1 VVAQP
6 VALARPFLPAPHARS
21 RHAKAARRRPAS
33 PGHVVASARARS
45 VRAGARREPGGFA
58 YLGVPTT
65 TSSTTSAPPPA
76 ADTARTGTHSGGPF
90 SP

>member
-6 VALARPFLPAPHARS
+6 VALTRHSPPAAPARS
-21 RHAKAARRRPAS
+21 PHAKAARRHPAG
-33 PGHVVASARARS
+33 PGHALTRSRGAVSAHTSTRS
-45 VRAGARREPGGFA
+45 EPGGFA

-65 TSSTTSAPPPA
+65 TSSTPPPA
-76 ADTARTGTHSGGPF
+76 ADTARTGTHNGGPF